1 MEPILKYAYEQK
13 IIFLKQIS
21 FDYNLDY
28 NYLLNKYLDY
38 YNTVNIVR
46 QEIINGELV
55 FIDENNL
62 KYNKHGFIL
71 K

>member
-1 MEPILKYAYEQK
+1 MEPILKYAYQQK
-13 IIFLKQIS
+13 INFLKQIS

-28 NYLLNKYLDY
+28 NDLLNKYLDY